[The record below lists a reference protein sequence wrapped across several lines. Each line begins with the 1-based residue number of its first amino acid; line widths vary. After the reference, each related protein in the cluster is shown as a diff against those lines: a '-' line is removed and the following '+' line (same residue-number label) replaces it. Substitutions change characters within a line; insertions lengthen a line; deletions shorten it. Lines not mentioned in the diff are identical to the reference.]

1 MRGTGR
7 AASSRANCAHIT
19 SSARSRAY
27 LIRTLGLV
35 LTTALRPLVYRDMT
49 SKAGNASKS
58 SSDFGSHRSDMRVLT
73 TDKLAIQCLNSVN
86 KIMVDLTLMLCILPS
101 ETSDG
106 LDVVATKT
114 KLLEFQHFIQYTIR
128 I

>member
-1 MRGTGR
+1 
-7 AASSRANCAHIT
+7 
-19 SSARSRAY
+19 
-27 LIRTLGLV
+27 
-35 LTTALRPLVYRDMT
+35 
-49 SKAGNASKS
+49 
-58 SSDFGSHRSDMRVLT
+58 MRVLT